1 MSRGETSSRKL
12 TSSDAHPFFGG
23 ALIELNDGGV
33 AFNPQF
39 GLDYTGEEG
48 TRIATARRRRR
59 HRRPQNSHNPNEAID
74 VDTTTSTS
82 SSPTGTSAESTQEA
96 VDETHQQEDSE
107 AETNNFD
114 EVMAV
119 EEQDEGKDED
129 DLDGNLGDLKYVY
142 PLASSL
148 RATPAAFEAIRQK
161 RRRPR
166 LNSFSALGA

>member
-74 VDTTTSTS
+74 ADTTTSSRPSDASTE
-82 SSPTGTSAESTQEA
+82 TTQEA
-96 VDETHQQEDSE
+96 VDETHQQEGND
-107 AETNNFD
+107 AVADNANQVTIVD
-114 EVMAV
+114 EQ
-119 EEQDEGKDED
+119 EQDEGKDED